1 VAQAALD
8 GELDPDRLRGMEPE
22 DAMAA
27 VRELPGIGPFS
38 AALIVIRGAGAA
50 DAPATSEPRVRALA
64 AERYDDPALE
74 EPDAFAAFA
83 ERWRPWRSWAAFVL
97 RAA

>member
-1 VAQAALD
+1 
-8 GELDPDRLRGMEPE
+8 
-22 DAMAA
+22 MAA

-38 AALIVIRGAGAA
+38 SALIVIRGAGAA
-50 DAPATSEPRVRALA
+50 DAPATFEPRVRAIT

-83 ERWRPWRSWAAFVL
+83 ERWRPWRSWAAFAL
-97 RAA
+97 RAS